1 MEWRIAQIG
10 TNETVAFAAS
20 ELKRCLER
28 MDPATDVAILVTDT
42 AREDWTRCLWV
53 GMSDR
58 FHTRL
63 PGVQN
68 SDLDD
73 AILIEVLDGSGI
85 VTGSNERSV
94 LIAAYRL
101 LRELGCR
108 WSRPGPGGEK
118 IPARS
123 LAQISVRIAE
133 KASYRHRGV
142 CIEGASSYDHVR
154 NMIDWLPKVGMNAY
168 FMQFLVPYTFYDKWY
183 SHKGNPT
190 LPPQP
195 VSVDEVAAM
204 MRHHVADIR
213 KRGMLYHAVGHGW
226 TCEPFGIEGNSW
238 DVKEL
243 AVPEETKQ
251 HFALVSGQR
260 ELFRGI
266 PLDTNLCYS
275 DPKVRCR
282 MASAVR
288 DYCKDHREVHY
299 VHVWLADGMNNH
311 CECSR
316 CRDTLPSD
324 YYVQLLNEIDRMLAQ
339 EGLETRVVFLLYM
352 DLLWWP
358 LANRL
363 QNPDRFVMMFAPITR
378 TYSTPYTQGLEDKP
392 GQTRPYVRN
401 RLTMPKDVKEN
412 MAYLKRW
419 QAEFTGDSFD
429 FDYHLYRDHTLDIG
443 GYRMAQVL
451 FEDMKDLHKLGLNG
465 MMSCQVQRAFFPTGL
480 AMTAMAGALW
490 NREQDFDTLAGEY
503 FADLFGP
510 IATEMTTYFRT
521 LSELLDPP
529 YLRIEKPV
537 VSEESA
543 RRFASLPD
551 FIRDWQPV
559 IQSHL
564 DAAEEASE
572 RVLWSALRFHAEL
585 CIRLAASLE
594 AKALGNKEETIARWA
609 EVTAYV
615 NRHEREFHE
624 VFDANYFLTVAGRSI
639 ANTARPDIL

>member
-10 TNETVAFAAS
+10 TNETVAFAAC

-58 FHTRL
+58 FHPRL

-324 YYVQLLNEIDRMLAQ
+324 YYVQLDRKS
-339 EGLETRVVFLLYM
+339 VV
-352 DLLWWP
+352 
-358 LANRL
+358 
-363 QNPDRFVMMFAPITR
+363 
-378 TYSTPYTQGLEDKP
+378 
-392 GQTRPYVRN
+392 
-401 RLTMPKDVKEN
+401 
-412 MAYLKRW
+412 
-419 QAEFTGDSFD
+419 
-429 FDYHLYRDHTLDIG
+429 
-443 GYRMAQVL
+443 
-451 FEDMKDLHKLGLNG
+451 
-465 MMSCQVQRAFFPTGL
+465 
-480 AMTAMAGALW
+480 
-490 NREQDFDTLAGEY
+490 
-503 FADLFGP
+503 
-510 IATEMTTYFRT
+510 
-521 LSELLDPP
+521 
-529 YLRIEKPV
+529 
-537 VSEESA
+537 
-543 RRFASLPD
+543 
-551 FIRDWQPV
+551 
-559 IQSHL
+559 
-564 DAAEEASE
+564 
-572 RVLWSALRFHAEL
+572 
-585 CIRLAASLE
+585 
-594 AKALGNKEETIARWA
+594 
-609 EVTAYV
+609 
-615 NRHEREFHE
+615 
-624 VFDANYFLTVAGRSI
+624 
-639 ANTARPDIL
+639 